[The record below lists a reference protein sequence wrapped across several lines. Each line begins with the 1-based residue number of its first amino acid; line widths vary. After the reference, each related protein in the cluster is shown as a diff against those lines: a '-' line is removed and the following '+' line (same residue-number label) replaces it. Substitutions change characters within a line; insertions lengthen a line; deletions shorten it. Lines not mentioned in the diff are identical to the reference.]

1 MFFRLLSIFL
11 ALGFIVLPID
21 LDGQAQDTGSR
32 IKDPNVTNSNS
43 SRKAV
48 SYTHLTLPTTLTV

>member
-43 SRKAV
+43 SRKEV
-48 SYTHLTLPTTLTV
+48 TYKLSLIHI